1 MDNKTRFEMYV
12 AALNQYIARER
23 HARVP
28 AHHVEIFNGK
38 NIFLG
43 TWVSYVRQ
51 RRRKNQLN
59 GEFEARLS
67 SIPEWTWG
75 PLRRGPKKKADRNE
89 KILDMRSAG
98 HSITQISDEF
108 NISRQRVHQIVK
120 QHAS

>member
-1 MDNKTRFEMYV
+1 MDNKTRFAMYLG
-12 AALNQYIARER
+12 ALSQYIEREK

-28 AHHVEIFNGK
+28 SNHVELLNGK
-38 NIFLG
+38 DVYLG

-59 GEFEARLS
+59 SEFEAQLQ

-75 PLRRGPKKKADRNE
+75 PLRRGPKRKSERNE
-89 KILDMRSAG
+89 RILEMRSTG